1 MNRLEAIIT
10 CYRKLCGWLEW
21 AAPFSLLLFRLWV
34 AISFWRAG
42 VVKWDDP
49 EGTLALFQDEYHVP
63 LLPPEVAAPLGTW
76 IELVFPWLL
85 GLGLFG
91 RPAAA
96 FLFVYNIM
104 AVISYPTLWP
114 HGLWTDFWGGGFLDH
129 KVWGMM
135 LLALTL
141 YGPGGLSLDTLIKR
155 WISRLMTS
163 SQAKS

>member
-1 MNRLEAIIT
+1 MNRLETLIAG
-10 CYRKLCGWLEW
+10 YRKLCGWLEW
-21 AAPFSLLLFRLWV
+21 AAPASLLLFRLWV

-49 EGTLALFQDEYHVP
+49 DGTLALFQDEYHVP
-63 LLPPEVAAPLGTW
+63 LLPPEVAAPFGTW

-104 AVISYPTLWP
+104 AVISYPALWP
-114 HGLWTDFWGGGFLDH
+114 HGLWADFWGSGFLDH

-141 YGPGGLSLDTLIKR
+141 YGPGGLSMDTLLNR
-155 WISRLMTS
+155 WIFRMMTS
-163 SQAKS
+163 RQANS